1 MQRSLLECSS
11 IHQRISRF
19 LRLCRF
25 GKLGTPLDLVA
36 YMSLRPQPLV
46 PLTEQAFQ
54 KILTETCLLGYIIP
68 VSTDVPKTSVT
79 RPRQAKTVVTRTHSP
94 PGRHINHSPSLKA
107 STFPP
112 KVTAVKAPMVNAAQV
127 SKNNLMQK
135 SRGGNCLTI
144 CAFSCLVFW
153 FYKSLE
159 HCGDAAFDEKEP
171 EFEGRKPEFEVNVF
185 PSSSVQSKKHDDK
198 TKREAKGKSPVE
210 SLTRY
215 RNLSA
220 EFEDFFNKSINEDNA
235 ADTSQLPNDP
245 NTPELEDITYS
256 DDEDDVGA
264 EADFNNLEISVTV
277 SPIPTT
283 RVHKDHHVTQFIGDL
298 SLATQTKSMTR
309 VAKDQGRISQI
320 NNDDFYTCMFACF
333 LLQEEPKRVHQALKD
348 PSWIEAMQ
356 DELL

>member
-1 MQRSLLECSS
+1 MVRLIAYSDWLIIHSL
-11 IHQRISRF
+11 
-19 LRLCRF
+19 
-25 GKLGTPLDLVA
+25 
-36 YMSLRPQPLV
+36 
-46 PLTEQAFQ
+46 
-54 KILTETCLLGYIIP
+54 
-68 VSTDVPKTSVT
+68 
-79 RPRQAKTVVTRTHSP
+79 
-94 PGRHINHSPSLKA
+94 
-107 STFPP
+107 
-112 KVTAVKAPMVNAAQV
+112 
-127 SKNNLMQK
+127 
-135 SRGGNCLTI
+135 
-144 CAFSCLVFW
+144 
-153 FYKSLE
+153 
-159 HCGDAAFDEKEP
+159 
-171 EFEGRKPEFEVNVF
+171 
-185 PSSSVQSKKHDDK
+185 
-198 TKREAKGKSPVE
+198 
-210 SLTRY
+210 
-215 RNLSA
+215 
-220 EFEDFFNKSINEDNA
+220 
-235 ADTSQLPNDP
+235 DTSQLPNDP